1 MNANA
6 GRDAWRVNDYTG
18 TESGG
23 EALNQLPSVSPT
35 HFCPDDKK
43 GQVLEGNSP
52 VYLSKKQMQ
61 A

>member
-1 MNANA
+1 MLIV
-6 GRDAWRVNDYTG
+6 GRGAWRVNEYTG

-35 HFCPDDKK
+35 YFTLDDKK
-43 GQVLEGNSP
+43 GQALEGNSP